1 MKKIIL
7 IAILSMFSTSYL
19 NAQKLEK
26 MNLKAKKIT
35 GTEAEVSW
43 KANKKYRG
51 YHVQIK
57 SEGKD
62 WENKILSTSDKYTLI
77 NLMSNTKYSLRIAA
91 YSNLN
96 NGIESYSET
105 ITFSTDRVDFN
116 KLMNKEIDNSFHFKT
131 KIPTD
136 NPQTVFLDWT
146 KHSTCNFY
154 TIFSSYDGKTWI
166 KNQGTTDNHTAL
178 MNLQANSKVF
188 IRIGLSKSEN
198 AEIEAYSETM
208 TVQTL
213 KNPEIKKT
221 DNKKIK
227 K

>member
-1 MKKIIL
+1 
-7 IAILSMFSTSYL
+7 MFSFLSFIHL
-19 NAQKLEK
+19 NAQRIEK
-26 MNLKAKKIT
+26 MNVKARKIT

-43 KANKKYRG
+43 KSNKKYRG
-51 YHVQIK
+51 YHVQII

-77 NLMSNTKYSLRIAA
+77 NLNSNTKYSLRIAA

-96 NGIESYSET
+96 NGVEAYSET
-105 ITFSTDRVDFN
+105 ISFNTDKVDFN
-116 KLMNKEIDNSFHFKT
+116 KLMNKGIDNSFHFKT
-131 KIPTD
+131 NIPTD
-136 NPQTVFLDWT
+136 NPQTVFLDWS
-146 KHSTCNFY
+146 KHSVYNFY
-154 TIFSSYDGKTWI
+154 TIFSSYDGKIWK

-178 MNLQANSKVF
+178 MNMQANSRVY